1 MIKQNSQSK
10 LKQLETKWDNLDRW
24 VKRVLGA
31 IATVGTIIG
40 LATGVATW
48 TTSQIDHHLDAKIE
62 TITAKIAELDTKSD
76 TADSKLEL
84 SNTRLEL
91 TTLIAHNPE
100 NVIEIER
107 VARYYFMDL
116 GGDWYMSKIYSDWA
130 REHGGDLS
138 FVVHK
143 E

>member
-1 MIKQNSQSK
+1 MCRQKINN
-10 LKQLETKWDNLDRW
+10 LAEKWDNTDRW
-24 VKRVLGA
+24 VKRILGA
-31 IATVGTIIG
+31 ITTIGTIAG
-40 LATGVATW
+40 LATGVVTW
-48 TTSQIDHHLDAKIE
+48 TTGQIDRHLDSKIE
-62 TITAKIAELDTKSD
+62 TLTAKIAELDAKSD

>member
-1 MIKQNSQSK
+1 MGATIRK
-10 LKQLETKWDNLDRW
+10 LEQKWDSADRW

-31 IATVGTIIG
+31 IAAIGTIIG
-40 LATGVATW
+40 IVTGI
-48 TTSQIDHHLDAKIE
+48 TSWVTAQLDYHLDAKISS
-62 TITAKIAELDTKSD
+62 ISASIQELDAKSD
-76 TADSKLEL
+76 AADRKLEL

-100 NVIEIER
+100 NVLEIER
-107 VARYYFMDL
+107 VARYYFLDL

-130 REHGGDLS
+130 KKFGGDLS